1 MSAPITE
8 LATILAIMAGMVLAE
23 KQLGARRFWSGVKW
37 FGLIGLAVALAYGMA
52 EVMR

>member
-1 MSAPITE
+1 MTAPITE

-23 KQLGARRFWSGVKW
+23 RIVGARRFWTGVKW
-37 FGLIGLAVALAYGMA
+37 FGLIGLAVALAYGAM